1 MLTLR
6 LFISY
11 LMELR
16 NIAVNR
22 RLLSSGTTSRMK
34 RSAILLGIK
43 RVRKEKPDPK
53 KEAIDDA
60 LDEEEWDSQYDLL
73 RPDQV
78 VVADD
83 TNAFQIF
90 GDSVFSAP
98 QEDILES
105 KSIIMG

>member
-1 MLTLR
+1 
-6 LFISY
+6 
-11 LMELR
+11 MELR
-16 NIAVNR
+16 NVAVNR
-22 RLLSSGTTSRMK
+22 RLLSSSVVLRMK

-43 RVRKEKPDPK
+43 RVRKERPVAK
-53 KEAIDDA
+53 KELVDDA

-73 RPDQV
+73 RPDQI

-83 TNAFQIF
+83 TNAYQIF

-105 KSIIMG
+105 RFLMR

>member
-1 MLTLR
+1 M
-6 LFISY
+6 
-11 LMELR
+11 
-16 NIAVNR
+16 
-22 RLLSSGTTSRMK
+22 RMK

-43 RVRKEKPDPK
+43 RIRKERPVAK
-53 KEAIDDA
+53 KELVDDA

-73 RPDQV
+73 RPDQI

-83 TNAFQIF
+83 TNAYQIF

-105 KSIIMG
+105 RFLMR